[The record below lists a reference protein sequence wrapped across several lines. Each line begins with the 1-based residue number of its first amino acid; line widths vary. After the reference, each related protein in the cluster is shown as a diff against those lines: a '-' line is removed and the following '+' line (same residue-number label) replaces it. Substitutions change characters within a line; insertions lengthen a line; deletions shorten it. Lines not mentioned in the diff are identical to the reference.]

1 MLFIAWHA
9 TTPSASEIYRERGTT
24 NAAFRNKPVF
34 TLSFIQTP
42 PPPER
47 PDRKQPE
54 FVAIHLILLRLK
66 EQGTDILIT
75 INAPHYA
82 GEYEKPAVEGEAT
95 LLMKDGDAIRE
106 RVLES
111 FEVKDWG
118 LFSPGE
124 AEAEVEAAR

>member
-1 MLFIAWHA
+1 MRYHSHL
-9 TTPSASEIYRERGTT
+9 GTLRYSTSHFPAYT
-24 NAAFRNKPVF
+24 NILRSNKPVF

-42 PPPER
+42 PAPER

-66 EQGTDILIT
+66 EQGTDILVT

-82 GEYEKPAVEGEAT
+82 GEYEKPAAEGEAT
-95 LLMKDGDAIRE
+95 QLMKDGEKIRE

-111 FEVKDWG
+111 FDVKDWG
-118 LFSPGE
+118 LFSP
-124 AEAEVEAAR
+124 